1 MHAFKL
7 NIKLETGDSSCH
19 LFNLNNDFWNIS
31 QKWSDSLQWLNIK
44 FFYNQHAFKCSF
56 YSSVLKKDLIQLS
69 SKGCIYI
76 YIDIEK
82 PGFNN
87 TWTMNFQMFKLNLQK
102 AKEQQS
108 NCQQQLYRRKR
119 KRVPEKHLLLL
130 YWLCQSLWLCGSQQT
145 VENSSS
151 DRNTRVTYL
160 PPEKSTYR
168 SRSNS

>member
-1 MHAFKL
+1 MIVVAICSILIMISETFPRNEVTVSNDKYQIL
-7 NIKLETGDSSCH
+7 LQSKCFQVRLLFLSFEEGVNSIIIKRM
-19 LFNLNNDFWNIS
+19 
-31 QKWSDSLQWLNIK
+31 
-44 FFYNQHAFKCSF
+44 
-56 YSSVLKKDLIQLS
+56 
-69 SKGCIYI
+69 YI

-82 PGFNN
+82 TGFNN
-87 TWTMNFQMFKLNLQK
+87 TWRMNFQMFKLDLEK
-102 AKEQQS
+102 AKEQRS
-108 NCQQQLYRRKR
+108 NRQQPLYHRKR

-145 VENSSS
+145 VENSLS